1 MSYAI
6 FRGVALAICA
16 TPLVIA
22 CGGGNAGNPGP
33 INSAQCSGASCG
45 VQGPPTSGAGS
56 GNGSSS
62 GTTAGA
68 LCPATGDIVKS
79 TYLGG
84 AGSGEVV
91 SLNIDAQAMT
101 YTLKWLESP
110 IPLHTGTVTPSRAGV
125 QITGAVA
132 HPPTGALPTAEQI
145 RCAFILTPG
154 SGTASVDGSTYS
166 TAASFNQANPP
177 MILVGLGVAGGGI
190 PGATV
195 EFDGLSIPLVG
206 SGIGAVK
213 NRHFD
218 FYPFLGFA
226 STTTDISKLPGTY
239 NGLLY
244 HLVPSGNYQTIAT
257 NASETFDASGNCTSS
272 STVPAGGSASS
283 TGCLTTGA
291 AWTANTSGYFDSQQA
306 PQILP
311 QFSKPIVGPSGKS
324 GTAHMVLGQI
334 NGATVPLVVR
344 TGFINLGTAP
354 LYLDAKIDDESGIS
368 LLAKAT
374 AIASGG
380 FDGGYVGADS
390 NFKYTASLI
399 QGTTGSFIS
408 PSTSALEEPPFTLN
422 YGLSTPG
429 LIGVTDS
436 NGKTGYAIAS
446 GGLYAI
452 AIQGEENGGLTS
464 TSANSD
470 TPNTPYFG
478 VGAQISK

>member
-6 FRGVALAICA
+6 SRGVALAIAA
-16 TPLVIA
+16 TPLMIA
-22 CGGGNAGNPGP
+22 CSGGNPGDPGP

-45 VQGPPTSGAGS
+45 VQGPPAQGAGAAS
-56 GNGSSS
+56 
-62 GTTAGA
+62 
-68 LCPATGDIVKS
+68 LCPADGDIVKS

-91 SLNIDAQAMT
+91 SLNIDATAMT

-110 IPLHTGTVTPSRAGV
+110 IPLHTGQVTPSRAGV
-125 QITGAVA
+125 QITGKVA
-132 HPPTGALPTAEQI
+132 HPPTGTLPTAEQT

-154 SGTASVDGSTYS
+154 TGTAAVDGSTYT
-166 TAASFNQANPP
+166 TADSFNQANPP
-177 MILVGLGVAGGGI
+177 MVLVGLGVAGGGI

-195 EFDGLSIPLVG
+195 QFDGVNINVIGIPIVNNV
-206 SGIGAVK
+206 GAVK

-244 HLVPSGNYQTIAT
+244 HLVPSGNYQTVAT
-257 NASETFDASGNCTSS
+257 NTDETFDANGNCTST
-272 STVPAGGSASS
+272 STVPTGGAAGPG
-283 TGCLTTGA
+283 GCLTTGT
-291 AWTANTSGYFDSQQA
+291 AWTANSSGYFDSQQA

-311 QFSKPIVGPSGKS
+311 QFQRPLGLGPSTPRT

-344 TGFINLGTAP
+344 TGAVNLGTPP
-354 LYLDAKIDDESGIS
+354 LYIDAKIDDESGIS
-368 LLAKAT
+368 LLAKNT
-374 AIASGG
+374 AISSGG

-390 NFKYTASLI
+390 NFKYTATLI
-399 QGTTGSFIS
+399 QGATGSFLN
-408 PSTSALEEPPFTLN
+408 PNTSQVEGKPFALN
-422 YGLSTPG
+422 YGLSSPG

-436 NGKTGYAIAS
+436 NGKTGFAIAS

-452 AIQGEENGGLTS
+452 AIQGEQNGGLTS